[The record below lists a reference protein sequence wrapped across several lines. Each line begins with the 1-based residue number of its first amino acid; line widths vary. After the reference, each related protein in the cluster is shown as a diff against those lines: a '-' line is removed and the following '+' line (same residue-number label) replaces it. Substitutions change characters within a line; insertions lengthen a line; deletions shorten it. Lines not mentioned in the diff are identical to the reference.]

1 MQFLVHN
8 IEVNDQSVELRC
20 YIPEAA
26 PHAKFRTN
34 RPAVIV
40 LPGGAYSGL
49 YGGEAEP
56 IALKYLA
63 QGVCSF
69 VLYYS
74 VKPARFPQALLEGLK
89 AIRYVREHAEE
100 FGIDPARIAVCGFS
114 AGGHLAGT
122 LGTMWGHPCLDGM
135 LEGDRRLYR
144 PDKMILCYPV
154 TSYESH
160 HGSFKNLLGEENLT
174 PENAEFLSVQNQ
186 VNEETS
192 PAFIWHNYDDAGVA
206 VGETLLLGRTL
217 YQHKVPLEMRI
228 YSKGGHGTCLG
239 NYITKGREFGDDQ
252 ECCGWVEETLPFL
265 FR

>member
-1 MQFLVHN
+1 MQFFVHN
-8 IEVNDQSVELRC
+8 IEVNDRSVELRC

-26 PHAKFRTN
+26 PHAKFQTN

-114 AGGHLAGT
+114 AGGHLAGK
-122 LGTMWGHPCLDGM
+122 LGT
-135 LEGDRRLYR
+135 EGQSRGGARHLR
-144 PDKMILCYPV
+144 HLVQEKVEGP
-154 TSYESH
+154 
-160 HGSFKNLLGEENLT
+160 
-174 PENAEFLSVQNQ
+174 LSVYLLQAAKH
-186 VNEETS
+186 
-192 PAFIWHNYDDAGVA
+192 PAKVEGV
-206 VGETLLLGRTL
+206 L
-217 YQHKVPLEMRI
+217 QD
-228 YSKGGHGTCLG
+228 G
-239 NYITKGREFGDDQ
+239 NLQFTG
-252 ECCGWVEETLPFL
+252 
-265 FR
+265 